1 MKRNVIKLFVL
12 GLLLCG
18 LCYSYS
24 LKKSGNASLNM
35 SELTIRNME
44 ALANDEDFNLDD
56 FNDNC
61 YWYQDKDCY
70 YWIVSPDG
78 NTVWWHSNFEE
89 RF

>member
-35 SELTIRNME
+35 SELTIRNVK
-44 ALANDEDFNLDD
+44 ALANKFVIL
-56 FNDNC
+56 
-61 YWYQDKDCY
+61 
-70 YWIVSPDG
+70 
-78 NTVWWHSNFEE
+78 
-89 RF
+89 

>member
-18 LCYSYS
+18 LCYSYSS

-44 ALANDEDFNLDD
+44 ALANDKKFGDM
-56 FNDNC
+56 C
-61 YWYQDKDCY
+61 
-70 YWIVSPDG
+70 I
-78 NTVWWHSNFEE
+78 
-89 RF
+89 

>member
-1 MKRNVIKLFVL
+1 MWGRTARAKRVQLQRSVTHKSESDMPSQQKVEMSDLAMANV
-12 GLLLCG
+12 
-18 LCYSYS
+18 
-24 LKKSGNASLNM
+24 
-35 SELTIRNME
+35 E

-70 YWIVSPDG
+70 YLIVSPDG

>member
-44 ALANDEDFNLDD
+44 ALANDKSSVTCEYDKGDTCMVGSTPVKDYDEEDDD
-56 FNDNC
+56 SWF
-61 YWYQDKDCY
+61 
-70 YWIVSPDG
+70 
-78 NTVWWHSNFEE
+78 
-89 RF
+89 

>member
-35 SELTIRNME
+35 SELTLRNME
-44 ALANDEDFNLDD
+44 ALANDENTDYTCWGIGDI
-56 FNDNC
+56 
-61 YWYQDKDCY
+61 DCY
-70 YWIVSPDG
+70 GVKVKLKIDDWSLG
-78 NTVWWHSNFEE
+78 F
-89 RF
+89 

>member
-1 MKRNVIKLFVL
+1 MKRNVINYLSDLAKANV
-12 GLLLCG
+12 
-18 LCYSYS
+18 
-24 LKKSGNASLNM
+24 
-35 SELTIRNME
+35 E

-70 YWIVSPDG
+70 YLIVS
-78 NTVWWHSNFEE
+78 HSNFEE